1 MRIRNPQKRKQTRL
15 ARRKARV
22 RARVIG
28 TAARPRLSV
37 SRSLTH
43 IRAQIIDDGASRTLA
58 AAVDTDLGKKKLQTP
73 EGMAAKVARAYAVG
87 QLLAERAKAAG
98 ISQVVFDRGGKR
110 YHGRVRALADGARAG
125 GLTF

>member
-37 SRSLTH
+37 SRSLAH
-43 IRAQIIDDGASRTLA
+43 IRAQIIDDGAARTLA
-58 AAVDTDLGKKKLQTP
+58 AAVDTDLGKKKLEAP

-98 ISQVVFDRGGKR
+98 IDQVVFDRGGKR